1 MEAPNLTQK
10 MPSSCNKN
18 NIMKLHILFTL
29 FLTSLCVCSYGKD
42 LFESPNHQLN
52 AELNGQSLT
61 VYDKNRQMVTRIHL
75 GLITD
80 RGNLDSDLVLKQS
93 TAPKAVKADYT
104 MVTGK
109 RIHCHNRA
117 NEKTFTYANATNLT
131 LDAIV
136 RLYNDGIAIRY
147 RIPQDM
153 KVTDDRTSFFV
164 ASGVNRW
171 VAPYD
176 FGNEQPFPYD
186 TEGKAVKDR
195 NMNIVANGLWSY
207 PALMEPQKGLFMLI
221 AEADLRKNDS
231 GSYLVN
237 TDNSEQYKVQM
248 VGPSAFCDGLSP
260 WRFAIIGSL
269 ADVVESTLVTDLAT
283 PCQISDTDWI
293 KPGVSSWIYW
303 AYNHGSKDFMLV
315 KQYIDLAA
323 KMKWPYC
330 LVDWEWPEMTNGGDI
345 NDVMKYARQKGVKI
359 NLWYNSGTSLVG
371 PHAPQPQDRLN
382 TAESRERE
390 MQWLENIGVSGIK
403 VDFFSPDND
412 AMVNYYI
419 DILKDAARHHLLVDF
434 HGCTIPN
441 GWQRTWPNLMSME
454 GIYGAEW
461 YNNYA
466 LMTTLA
472 PAHNS
477 TVVYTRNVI
486 GPMDYT
492 PGTFTDSQ
500 FPHITTNA
508 HELALPVL
516 FESGIQ
522 HMADRPEGYE
532 SLPAEAKQVYATL
545 PVVWDDTKSL
555 AGYPGKSAVIARRSG
570 KVWYVAGINGSD
582 ESTVLSFNL
591 KKIKNNSKRVLLF
604 SDGESERD
612 IKVTNP
618 IYSTGNVS
626 IVCQA
631 RGGFLMVINDHQF
644 KQ

>member
-1 MEAPNLTQK
+1 
-10 MPSSCNKN
+10 
-18 NIMKLHILFTL
+18 MKHLILFML
-29 FLTSLCVCSYGKD
+29 SLTSLCACSVGKD
-42 LFESPNHQLN
+42 KFDSPNHQLS
-52 AELNGQSLT
+52 AEVNGQSLT
-61 VYDKNRQMVTRIHL
+61 LFNQSMQMVTRIHL

-80 RGNLDSDLVLKQS
+80 QGNLDSCLVLKQS
-93 TAPKAVKADYT
+93 TAVKTVKADYT
-104 MVTGK
+104 MITGK
-109 RIHCHNRA
+109 RSHCTNRA
-117 NEKTFTYANATNLT
+117 NEKTFTYDNADNMPLE
-131 LDAIV
+131 AIV
-136 RLYNDGIAIRY
+136 RLYNDGVAIRY
-147 RIPQDM
+147 RIPQGV
-153 KVTDDRTSFFV
+153 KVTDDCTSFFV
-164 ASGVNRW
+164 ASGKDRW
-171 VAPYD
+171 IAPYD
-176 FGNEQPFPYD
+176 FGNEQPFPHD
-186 TEGKAVKDR
+186 TEGKVVKDR
-195 NMNIVANGLWSY
+195 NLREVTNGQWSY
-207 PALMEPQKGLFMLI
+207 PALVEPQKGLFMLI
-221 AEADLRKNDS
+221 AESDLRRNDS

-237 TDNSEQYKVQM
+237 ADNSEQYKVQL
-248 VGPSAFCDGLSP
+248 VGSSAFCDGLSP

-269 ADVVESTLVTDLAT
+269 SDVVESALVTDLAT
-283 PCQISDTDWI
+283 PSQIVDPSWI
-293 KPGVSSWIYW
+293 QPGISSWIYW
-303 AYNHGSKDFMLV
+303 AYNHGSKDFALV
-315 KQYIDLAA
+315 KRYIDLAA
-323 KMKWPYC
+323 QMGWPYC

-345 NDVMKYARQKGVKI
+345 NDVMAYAKQKGVKI

-390 MQWLENIGVSGIK
+390 MQWLESIGASGIK

-419 DILKDAARHHLLVDF
+419 DILKDAARYHLLVDF

-441 GWQRTWPNLMSME
+441 GWQRTWPNMVSME

-472 PAHNS
+472 PAHNA

-532 SLPAEAKQVYATL
+532 SLPFEARQVYSQL
-545 PVVWDDTKSL
+545 PAAWDDTKLL

-570 KVWYVAGINGSD
+570 NTWYVAGINGTD
-582 ESTVLSFNL
+582 EEMDLTFTLRRLNL
-591 KKIKNNSKRVLLF
+591 KPKNVLLF
-604 SDGESERD
+604 SDGQAERD
-612 IKVTNP
+612 IKVSCPTLSDDKVC
-618 IYSTGNVS
+618 IA
-626 IVCQA
+626 CQA
-631 RGGFLMVINDHQF
+631 RGGFLMVM
-644 KQ
+644 

>member
-1 MEAPNLTQK
+1 M
-10 MPSSCNKN
+10 
-18 NIMKLHILFTL
+18 F
-29 FLTSLCVCSYGKD
+29 FLTSLCVHSFGKD
-42 LFESPNHQLN
+42 KFESPNHQLS
-52 AELNGQSLT
+52 AEVNGQSVTL
-61 VYDKNRQMVTRIHL
+61 YDKSKQMVTRIHL

-80 RGNLDSDLVLKQS
+80 KGNLDSGLVLKLS
-93 TAPKAVKADYT
+93 TAAKTIKADYT

-109 RIHCHNRA
+109 RSHCTNRA
-117 NEKTFTYANATNLT
+117 NEKTFTYDNADNMPLE
-131 LDAIV
+131 AIV
-136 RLYNDGIAIRY
+136 RLYNDGVAIRY
-147 RIPQDM
+147 RIPQGV
-153 KVTDDRTSFFV
+153 KITDDCTSFYV
-164 ASGVNRW
+164 ADGKDRW
-171 VAPYD
+171 IAPYD
-176 FGNEQPFPYD
+176 FGNEQPFPHD
-186 TEGKAVKDR
+186 TEGKTVKDR
-195 NMNIVANGLWSY
+195 NLRDVTNGQWSY
-207 PALMEPQKGLFMLI
+207 PALVEPQKGLFMLI
-221 AEADLRKNDS
+221 AESDLRSNDS

-237 TDNSEQYKVQM
+237 ADNSEQYKVQL

-283 PCQISDTDWI
+283 PSQIADTSWI
-293 KPGVSSWIYW
+293 QPGVSSWIYW
-303 AYNHGSKDFMLV
+303 AYNHGSKDYALV

-323 KMKWPYC
+323 QMGWPYC

-345 NDVMKYARQKGVKI
+345 NDVMAYAKQKGVKI

-390 MQWLENIGVSGIK
+390 MQWLESIGASGIK

-412 AMVNYYI
+412 TMVNYYI

-441 GWQRTWPNLMSME
+441 GWQRTWPNMVSME

-461 YNNYA
+461 YNNYE

-472 PAHNS
+472 PPHNA

-532 SLPAEAKQVYATL
+532 SLPFEARQVYSHL
-545 PVVWDDTKSL
+545 PAAWDDTKLL
-555 AGYPGKSAVIARRSG
+555 AGYPGKSAVVARRSG
-570 KVWYVAGINGSD
+570 KTWYVAGINGTD
-582 ESTVLSFNL
+582 EEINLAFTLKRLNL
-591 KKIKNNSKRVLLF
+591 KPKKVLLF
-604 SDGESERD
+604 SDGEAERD
-612 IKVTNP
+612 IKVSHP
-618 IYSTGNVS
+618 SLSGDK
-626 IVCQA
+626 VCIACRA
-631 RGGFLMVINDHQF
+631 RGGFLMVM
-644 KQ
+644 

>member
-1 MEAPNLTQK
+1 
-10 MPSSCNKN
+10 
-18 NIMKLHILFTL
+18 MKRIILFMF
-29 FLTSLCVCSYGKD
+29 FLTSLCVHSFGKD
-42 LFESPNHQLN
+42 KFESPNHQLS
-52 AELNGQSLT
+52 AEVNGQSVTL
-61 VYDKNRQMVTRIHL
+61 YDKSKQMVTRIHL

-80 RGNLDSDLVLKQS
+80 QGNLDSCLVLKQS
-93 TAPKAVKADYT
+93 TAAKTIKADYT

-109 RIHCHNRA
+109 RSHCTNRA
-117 NEKTFTYANATNLT
+117 NEKTFTYDNADNMPLE
-131 LDAIV
+131 AIV
-136 RLYNDGIAIRY
+136 RLYNDGVAIRY
-147 RIPQDM
+147 RIPQGV
-153 KVTDDRTSFFV
+153 KVTDDCTSFFV
-164 ASGVNRW
+164 ADGKDRW
-171 VAPYD
+171 IAPYD
-176 FGNEQPFPYD
+176 FGNEQPFPHD
-186 TEGKAVKDR
+186 TEGKTVKDR
-195 NMNIVANGLWSY
+195 NLRDVTNGQWSY
-207 PALMEPQKGLFMLI
+207 PALVEPQKGLFMLI
-221 AEADLRKNDS
+221 AESDLRSNDS

-237 TDNSEQYKVQM
+237 ADNSEQYKVQL

-283 PCQISDTDWI
+283 PSQIADTSWI
-293 KPGVSSWIYW
+293 QPGVSSWIYW
-303 AYNHGSKDFMLV
+303 AYNHGSKDYTLV

-323 KMKWPYC
+323 QMGWPYC

-345 NDVMKYARQKGVKI
+345 NDVMAYAKQKGVKI

-390 MQWLENIGVSGIK
+390 MQWLESIGASGIK

-412 AMVNYYI
+412 TMVNYYI

-441 GWQRTWPNLMSME
+441 GWQRTWPNMVSME

-461 YNNYA
+461 YNNYE

-472 PAHNS
+472 PPHNA

-500 FPHITTNA
+500 FPHITSNA

-522 HMADRPEGYE
+522 HMADRPGGYE
-532 SLPAEAKQVYATL
+532 SLPFEARQVYSHL
-545 PVVWDDTKSL
+545 PAAWDDTKLL
-555 AGYPGKSAVIARRSG
+555 AGYPGKSAVVARRSG
-570 KVWYVAGINGSD
+570 KTWYVAGINGTD
-582 ESTVLSFNL
+582 EEINLAFTLKRLNL
-591 KKIKNNSKRVLLF
+591 KPKKVLLF
-604 SDGESERD
+604 SDGEAERD
-612 IKVTNP
+612 IKVSHP
-618 IYSTGNVS
+618 SLSGDK
-626 IVCQA
+626 VCIACRA
-631 RGGFLMVINDHQF
+631 RGGFLMVM
-644 KQ
+644 

>member
-1 MEAPNLTQK
+1 
-10 MPSSCNKN
+10 
-18 NIMKLHILFTL
+18 
-29 FLTSLCVCSYGKD
+29 
-42 LFESPNHQLN
+42 
-52 AELNGQSLT
+52 
-61 VYDKNRQMVTRIHL
+61 MVTRIHL

-80 RGNLDSDLVLKQS
+80 QGNLDSCLVLKQS
-93 TAPKAVKADYT
+93 TAVKTVKADYT
-104 MVTGK
+104 MITGK
-109 RIHCHNRA
+109 RSHCTNRA
-117 NEKTFTYANATNLT
+117 NEKTFTYDNADNMPLE
-131 LDAIV
+131 AIV
-136 RLYNDGIAIRY
+136 RLYNDGVAIRY
-147 RIPQDM
+147 RIPQGV
-153 KVTDDRTSFFV
+153 KVTDDCTSFYV
-164 ASGVNRW
+164 ADGKDRW
-171 VAPYD
+171 IAPYD
-176 FGNEQPFPYD
+176 FGNEQPFPHD
-186 TEGKAVKDR
+186 TEGKTVKDR
-195 NMNIVANGLWSY
+195 NLRDVTNGQWSY
-207 PALMEPQKGLFMLI
+207 PALVEPQKGLFMLI
-221 AEADLRKNDS
+221 AESDLRSNDS

-237 TDNSEQYKVQM
+237 ADNSEQYKVQL

-283 PCQISDTDWI
+283 PSQIADTSWI
-293 KPGVSSWIYW
+293 QPGVSSWIYW
-303 AYNHGSKDFMLV
+303 AYNHGSKDYTLV

-323 KMKWPYC
+323 QMGWPYC

-345 NDVMKYARQKGVKI
+345 NDVMAYAKQKGVKI

-390 MQWLENIGVSGIK
+390 MQWLESIGASGIK

-412 AMVNYYI
+412 TMVNYYI

-441 GWQRTWPNLMSME
+441 GWQRTWPNMVSME

-461 YNNYA
+461 YNNYE

-472 PAHNS
+472 PPHNA

-532 SLPAEAKQVYATL
+532 SLPFEARQVYSHL
-545 PVVWDDTKSL
+545 PAAWDDTKLL
-555 AGYPGKSAVIARRSG
+555 AGYPGKSAVVARRSG
-570 KVWYVAGINGSD
+570 KTWYVAGINGTD
-582 ESTVLSFNL
+582 EEINLAFTLKRLNL
-591 KKIKNNSKRVLLF
+591 KPKKVLLF
-604 SDGESERD
+604 SDGEAERD
-612 IKVTNP
+612 IKVSHP
-618 IYSTGNVS
+618 SLSGDK
-626 IVCQA
+626 VCIACRA
-631 RGGFLMVINDHQF
+631 RGGFLMVM
-644 KQ
+644 

>member
-1 MEAPNLTQK
+1 M
-10 MPSSCNKN
+10 
-18 NIMKLHILFTL
+18 F
-29 FLTSLCVCSYGKD
+29 FLTSLCVHSFGKD
-42 LFESPNHQLN
+42 IFESPNHQLS
-52 AELNGQSLT
+52 AEVNGQSVTL
-61 VYDKNRQMVTRIHL
+61 YDKSKQMVTRIHL

-80 RGNLDSDLVLKQS
+80 QGNLDSCLVLKQS
-93 TAPKAVKADYT
+93 TAVKTVKADYT
-104 MVTGK
+104 MITGK
-109 RIHCHNRA
+109 RSHCTNRA
-117 NEKTFTYANATNLT
+117 NEKAFTYDNADNMPLE
-131 LDAIV
+131 AIV
-136 RLYNDGIAIRY
+136 RLYNDGVAIRY
-147 RIPQDM
+147 RIPQGV
-153 KVTDDRTSFFV
+153 KVTDDCTSFYV
-164 ASGVNRW
+164 ADGKDRW
-171 VAPYD
+171 IAPYD
-176 FGNEQPFPYD
+176 FGNEQPFPHD
-186 TEGKAVKDR
+186 TEGKTVKDR
-195 NMNIVANGLWSY
+195 NLRDVTNGQWSY
-207 PALMEPQKGLFMLI
+207 PALVEPQKGLFMLI
-221 AEADLRKNDS
+221 AESDLRSNDS

-237 TDNSEQYKVQM
+237 ADNSEQYKVQL

-283 PCQISDTDWI
+283 PSQIADTSWI
-293 KPGVSSWIYW
+293 QPGVSSWIYW
-303 AYNHGSKDFMLV
+303 AYNHGSKDYALV

-323 KMKWPYC
+323 QMGWPYC

-345 NDVMKYARQKGVKI
+345 NDVMAYAKQKGVKI

-390 MQWLENIGVSGIK
+390 MQWLESIGASGIK

-412 AMVNYYI
+412 TMVNYYI

-441 GWQRTWPNLMSME
+441 GWQRTWPNMVSME

-461 YNNYA
+461 YNNYE

-472 PAHNS
+472 PPHNA

-532 SLPAEAKQVYATL
+532 SLPFEARQVYSHL
-545 PVVWDDTKSL
+545 PAAWDDTKLL
-555 AGYPGKSAVIARRSG
+555 AGYPGKSAVVARRSG
-570 KVWYVAGINGSD
+570 KTWYVAGINGTD
-582 ESTVLSFNL
+582 EEINLAFTLKRLNL
-591 KKIKNNSKRVLLF
+591 KPKKVLLF
-604 SDGESERD
+604 SDGEAERD
-612 IKVTNP
+612 IKVSHP
-618 IYSTGNVS
+618 SLSGDK
-626 IVCQA
+626 VCIACRA
-631 RGGFLMVINDHQF
+631 RGGFLMVM
-644 KQ
+644 

>member
-1 MEAPNLTQK
+1 
-10 MPSSCNKN
+10 
-18 NIMKLHILFTL
+18 MKRIILFMF
-29 FLTSLCVCSYGKD
+29 FLTSLCVHSFGKD
-42 LFESPNHQLN
+42 KFESPNHQLS
-52 AELNGQSLT
+52 AEVNGQSVTL
-61 VYDKNRQMVTRIHL
+61 YDKSKQMVTRIHL

-80 RGNLDSDLVLKQS
+80 QGNLDSCLVLKQS
-93 TAPKAVKADYT
+93 TAVKTVKADYT
-104 MVTGK
+104 MITGK
-109 RIHCHNRA
+109 RSHCTNRA
-117 NEKTFTYANATNLT
+117 NEKTFTYDNADNMPLE
-131 LDAIV
+131 AIV
-136 RLYNDGIAIRY
+136 RLYNDGVAIRY
-147 RIPQDM
+147 RIPQGV
-153 KVTDDRTSFFV
+153 KVTDDCTSFYV
-164 ASGVNRW
+164 ADGKDRW
-171 VAPYD
+171 IAPYD
-176 FGNEQPFPYD
+176 FGNEQPFPHD
-186 TEGKAVKDR
+186 TEGKTVKDR
-195 NMNIVANGLWSY
+195 NLRDVTNGQWSY
-207 PALMEPQKGLFMLI
+207 PALVEPQKGLFMLI
-221 AEADLRKNDS
+221 AESDLRSNDS

-237 TDNSEQYKVQM
+237 ADNSEQYKVQL

-283 PCQISDTDWI
+283 PSQIADTSWI
-293 KPGVSSWIYW
+293 QPGVSSWIYW
-303 AYNHGSKDFMLV
+303 AYNHGSKDYALV

-323 KMKWPYC
+323 QMGWPYC

-345 NDVMKYARQKGVKI
+345 NDVMAYAKQKGVKI

-390 MQWLENIGVSGIK
+390 MQWLESIGASGIK

-412 AMVNYYI
+412 TMVNYYI

-441 GWQRTWPNLMSME
+441 GWQRTWPNMVSME

-472 PAHNS
+472 PPHNA

-532 SLPAEAKQVYATL
+532 SLPFEARQVYSHL
-545 PVVWDDTKSL
+545 PAAWDDTKLL
-555 AGYPGKSAVIARRSG
+555 AGYPGKSAVVARRSG
-570 KVWYVAGINGSD
+570 KTWYVAGINGTD
-582 ESTVLSFNL
+582 EEINLAFTLKRLNL
-591 KKIKNNSKRVLLF
+591 KPKKVLLF
-604 SDGESERD
+604 SDGEAERD
-612 IKVTNP
+612 IKVSHP
-618 IYSTGNVS
+618 SLSGDK
-626 IVCQA
+626 VCIACRA
-631 RGGFLMVINDHQF
+631 RGGFLMVM
-644 KQ
+644 

>member
-1 MEAPNLTQK
+1 
-10 MPSSCNKN
+10 
-18 NIMKLHILFTL
+18 MKRIILFTF
-29 FLTSLCVCSYGKD
+29 FLTSLCVHGFGKD
-42 LFESPNHQLN
+42 KFESPNHQLS
-52 AELNGQSLT
+52 AEVNGQSVTL
-61 VYDKNRQMVTRIHL
+61 YDKSKQMVTRIHL

-80 RGNLDSDLVLKQS
+80 QGNLDSCLVLKQS
-93 TAPKAVKADYT
+93 TAVKTVKADYT

-109 RIHCHNRA
+109 RSHCTNRA
-117 NEKTFTYANATNLT
+117 NEKTFTYDNADNMPLE
-131 LDAIV
+131 AIV
-136 RLYNDGIAIRY
+136 RLYNDGVAVRY
-147 RIPQDM
+147 RIPQGV
-153 KVTDDRTSFFV
+153 KVTDDRTSFYV
-164 ASGVNRW
+164 ASGKDRW
-171 VAPYD
+171 TAPYD
-176 FGNEQPFPYD
+176 FGNEQPFPHD
-186 TEGKAVKDR
+186 TEGKTVKDR
-195 NMNIVANGLWSY
+195 NLRDVTNGQWSY
-207 PALMEPQKGLFMLI
+207 PALVEPQKGLFMLI
-221 AEADLRKNDS
+221 AESDLRSNDS

-237 TDNSEQYKVQM
+237 ADNSEQYKVQL
-248 VGPSAFCDGLSP
+248 VGSSAFCDGLSP

-283 PCQISDTDWI
+283 PSQIADTSWI
-293 KPGVSSWIYW
+293 QPGVSSWIYW
-303 AYNHGSKDFMLV
+303 AYNHGSKDYALV

-323 KMKWPYC
+323 QMGWPYC

-345 NDVMKYARQKGVKI
+345 NDVMAYAKQKGVKI

-390 MQWLENIGVSGIK
+390 MQWLESIGASGIK

-412 AMVNYYI
+412 TMVNYYI

-441 GWQRTWPNLMSME
+441 GWQRTWPNMVSME

-461 YNNYA
+461 YNNYE

-472 PAHNS
+472 PPHNA

-532 SLPAEAKQVYATL
+532 YLPFEARQVYSHLPAA
-545 PVVWDDTKSL
+545 WDDTKLL
-555 AGYPGKSAVIARRSG
+555 AGYPGKSAVVARRSG
-570 KVWYVAGINGSD
+570 KTWYVAGINGTD
-582 ESTVLSFNL
+582 EEINLAFTLKRLNL
-591 KKIKNNSKRVLLF
+591 KPKKVLLF
-604 SDGESERD
+604 SDGEAERD
-612 IKVTNP
+612 IKVSHP
-618 IYSTGNVS
+618 SLSGDK
-626 IVCQA
+626 VCIACRA
-631 RGGFLMVINDHQF
+631 RGGFLMVM
-644 KQ
+644 

>member
-1 MEAPNLTQK
+1 
-10 MPSSCNKN
+10 
-18 NIMKLHILFTL
+18 
-29 FLTSLCVCSYGKD
+29 V
-42 LFESPNHQLN
+42 
-52 AELNGQSLT
+52 NGQLVT
-61 VYDKNRQMVTRIHL
+61 LYDKSKQMVTRIHL

-80 RGNLDSDLVLKQS
+80 QGNLDSCLVLKQS
-93 TAPKAVKADYT
+93 TAAKTIKADYT

-109 RIHCHNRA
+109 RSHCTNRA
-117 NEKTFTYANATNLT
+117 NEKTFTYDNADNMPLE
-131 LDAIV
+131 AIV
-136 RLYNDGIAIRY
+136 RLYNDGVAIRY
-147 RIPQDM
+147 RIPQGV
-153 KVTDDRTSFFV
+153 KVTDDCTSFYV
-164 ASGVNRW
+164 ADGKDRW
-171 VAPYD
+171 IAPYD
-176 FGNEQPFPYD
+176 FGNEQPFPHD
-186 TEGKAVKDR
+186 TEGKTVKDR
-195 NMNIVANGLWSY
+195 NLRDVTNGQWSY
-207 PALMEPQKGLFMLI
+207 PALVEPQKGLFMLI
-221 AEADLRKNDS
+221 AESDLRSNDS

-237 TDNSEQYKVQM
+237 ADNSEQYKVQL

-283 PCQISDTDWI
+283 PSQIADTSWI
-293 KPGVSSWIYW
+293 QPGVSSWIYW
-303 AYNHGSKDFMLV
+303 AYNHGSKDYALV

-323 KMKWPYC
+323 QMGWPYC

-345 NDVMKYARQKGVKI
+345 NDVMAYAKQKGVKI

-390 MQWLENIGVSGIK
+390 MQWLESIGASGIK

-412 AMVNYYI
+412 TMVNYYI

-441 GWQRTWPNLMSME
+441 GWQRTWPNMVSME

-461 YNNYA
+461 YNNYE

-472 PAHNS
+472 PPHNA

-492 PGTFTDSQ
+492 PGTFSDSQ

-532 SLPAEAKQVYATL
+532 SLPFEARQVYSHL
-545 PVVWDDTKSL
+545 PAAWDDTKLL
-555 AGYPGKSAVIARRSG
+555 AGYPGKSAVVARRSG
-570 KVWYVAGINGSD
+570 KTWYVAGINGTD
-582 ESTVLSFNL
+582 EEINLAFTLKRLNL
-591 KKIKNNSKRVLLF
+591 KPKKVLLF
-604 SDGESERD
+604 SDGEAERD
-612 IKVTNP
+612 IKVSHP
-618 IYSTGNVS
+618 SLSGDK
-626 IVCQA
+626 VCIACRA
-631 RGGFLMVINDHQF
+631 RGGFLMVM
-644 KQ
+644 

>member
-1 MEAPNLTQK
+1 
-10 MPSSCNKN
+10 
-18 NIMKLHILFTL
+18 MKRIILFMF
-29 FLTSLCVCSYGKD
+29 FLTSLCVHSFGKD
-42 LFESPNHQLN
+42 KFESPNHQLS
-52 AELNGQSLT
+52 AEVNGQSVTL
-61 VYDKNRQMVTRIHL
+61 YDKSKQMVTRIHL

-80 RGNLDSDLVLKQS
+80 KGNLDSGLVLKLS
-93 TAPKAVKADYT
+93 TAAKTIKADYT

-109 RIHCHNRA
+109 RSHCTNRA
-117 NEKTFTYANATNLT
+117 NEKTFTYTNANNMT
-131 LDAIV
+131 LEAIV
-136 RLYNDGIAIRY
+136 RLYNDGVAIRY
-147 RIPQDM
+147 RIPQGV
-153 KVTDDRTSFFV
+153 KITDDCTSFYV
-164 ASGVNRW
+164 ADGKDRW
-171 VAPYD
+171 IAPYD
-176 FGNEQPFPYD
+176 FGNEQPFPHD
-186 TEGKAVKDR
+186 TEGKTVKDR
-195 NMNIVANGLWSY
+195 NLRDVTNGQWSY
-207 PALMEPQKGLFMLI
+207 PALVEPQKGLFMLI
-221 AEADLRKNDS
+221 AESDLRSNDS

-237 TDNSEQYKVQM
+237 ADNSEQYKVQL

-283 PCQISDTDWI
+283 PSQIADTSWI
-293 KPGVSSWIYW
+293 QPGVSSWIYW
-303 AYNHGSKDFMLV
+303 AYNHGSKDYTLV

-323 KMKWPYC
+323 QMGWPYC

-345 NDVMKYARQKGVKI
+345 NDVMAYAKQKGVKI

-390 MQWLENIGVSGIK
+390 MQWLESIGASGIK

-412 AMVNYYI
+412 TMVNYYI

-441 GWQRTWPNLMSME
+441 GWQRTWPNMVSME

-472 PAHNS
+472 PPHNA

-532 SLPAEAKQVYATL
+532 SLPFEARQVYSHL
-545 PVVWDDTKSL
+545 PAAWDDTKLL
-555 AGYPGKSAVIARRSG
+555 AGYPGKSAVVARRSG
-570 KVWYVAGINGSD
+570 KTWYVAGINGTD
-582 ESTVLSFNL
+582 EEINLAFTLKRLNL
-591 KKIKNNSKRVLLF
+591 KPKKVLLF
-604 SDGESERD
+604 SDGEAERD
-612 IKVTNP
+612 IKVSHP
-618 IYSTGNVS
+618 SLSGDK
-626 IVCQA
+626 VCIACRA
-631 RGGFLMVINDHQF
+631 RGGFLMVM
-644 KQ
+644 

>member
-1 MEAPNLTQK
+1 
-10 MPSSCNKN
+10 
-18 NIMKLHILFTL
+18 
-29 FLTSLCVCSYGKD
+29 
-42 LFESPNHQLN
+42 
-52 AELNGQSLT
+52 
-61 VYDKNRQMVTRIHL
+61 MVTRIHL

-80 RGNLDSDLVLKQS
+80 QGNLDSCLVLKQS
-93 TAPKAVKADYT
+93 TAVKTVKADYT
-104 MVTGK
+104 MITGK
-109 RIHCHNRA
+109 RSHCTNRA
-117 NEKTFTYANATNLT
+117 NEKTFTYDNADNMPLE
-131 LDAIV
+131 AIV
-136 RLYNDGIAIRY
+136 RLYNDGVAIRY
-147 RIPQDM
+147 RIPQGV
-153 KVTDDRTSFFV
+153 KVTDDCTSFYV
-164 ASGVNRW
+164 ADGKDRW
-171 VAPYD
+171 IAPYD
-176 FGNEQPFPYD
+176 FGNEQPFPHD
-186 TEGKAVKDR
+186 TEGKTVKDR
-195 NMNIVANGLWSY
+195 NLRDVTNGQWSY
-207 PALMEPQKGLFMLI
+207 PALVEPQKGLFMLI
-221 AEADLRKNDS
+221 AESDLRSNDS

-237 TDNSEQYKVQM
+237 ADNSEQYKVQL

-283 PCQISDTDWI
+283 PSQIADTSWI
-293 KPGVSSWIYW
+293 QPGVSSWIYW
-303 AYNHGSKDFMLV
+303 AYNHGSKDYALV

-323 KMKWPYC
+323 QMGWPYC

-345 NDVMKYARQKGVKI
+345 NDVMAYAKQKGVKI

-390 MQWLENIGVSGIK
+390 MQWLESIGASGIK

-412 AMVNYYI
+412 TMVNYYI

-441 GWQRTWPNLMSME
+441 GWQRTWPNMVSME

-472 PAHNS
+472 PPHNA

-532 SLPAEAKQVYATL
+532 SLPFEARQVYSHL
-545 PVVWDDTKSL
+545 PAAWDDTKLL
-555 AGYPGKSAVIARRSG
+555 AGYPGKSAVVARRSG
-570 KVWYVAGINGSD
+570 KTWYVAGINGTD
-582 ESTVLSFNL
+582 EEINLAFTLKRLNL
-591 KKIKNNSKRVLLF
+591 KPKKVLLF
-604 SDGESERD
+604 SDGEAERD
-612 IKVTNP
+612 IKVSHP
-618 IYSTGNVS
+618 SLSGDK
-626 IVCQA
+626 VCIACRA
-631 RGGFLMVINDHQF
+631 RGGFLMVM
-644 KQ
+644 

>member
-1 MEAPNLTQK
+1 
-10 MPSSCNKN
+10 
-18 NIMKLHILFTL
+18 MKRIILFMF
-29 FLTSLCVCSYGKD
+29 FLTSLCVHSFGKD
-42 LFESPNHQLN
+42 KFESPNHQLS
-52 AELNGQSLT
+52 AEVNGQSVTL
-61 VYDKNRQMVTRIHL
+61 YDKSKQMVTRIHL

-80 RGNLDSDLVLKQS
+80 QGNLDSCLVLKQS
-93 TAPKAVKADYT
+93 TAVKTVKADYT
-104 MVTGK
+104 MITGK
-109 RIHCHNRA
+109 RSHCTNRA
-117 NEKTFTYANATNLT
+117 NEKTFTYGNADNMPLE
-131 LDAIV
+131 AIV
-136 RLYNDGIAIRY
+136 RLYNDGVAVRY
-147 RIPQDM
+147 RISQGV
-153 KVTDDRTSFFV
+153 KVTDDRTSFYV
-164 ASGVNRW
+164 ASGKDRW
-171 VAPYD
+171 IAPYD
-176 FGNEQPFPYD
+176 FGNEQPFPHD
-186 TEGKAVKDR
+186 TEGKTVKDR
-195 NMNIVANGLWSY
+195 NLRDVTNGQWSY
-207 PALMEPQKGLFMLI
+207 PALVEPQKGLFMLI
-221 AEADLRKNDS
+221 AESDLRSNDS

-237 TDNSEQYKVQM
+237 ADNSEQYKVQL

-283 PCQISDTDWI
+283 PSQIADTSWI
-293 KPGVSSWIYW
+293 QPGVSSWIYW
-303 AYNHGSKDFMLV
+303 AYNHGSKDYALV

-323 KMKWPYC
+323 QMGWPYC

-345 NDVMKYARQKGVKI
+345 NDVMAYAKQKGVKI

-390 MQWLENIGVSGIK
+390 MQWLESIGASGIK

-412 AMVNYYI
+412 TMVNYYI

-441 GWQRTWPNLMSME
+441 GWQRTWPNMVSME

-461 YNNYA
+461 YNNYE

-472 PAHNS
+472 PPHNA

-532 SLPAEAKQVYATL
+532 SLPFEARQVYSHL
-545 PVVWDDTKSL
+545 PAAWDDTKLL
-555 AGYPGKSAVIARRSG
+555 AGYPGKSAVVARRSG
-570 KVWYVAGINGSD
+570 KTWYVAGINGTD
-582 ESTVLSFNL
+582 EEINLAFTLKRLNL
-591 KKIKNNSKRVLLF
+591 KPKKVLLF
-604 SDGESERD
+604 SDGEAKRD
-612 IKVTNP
+612 IKVSHP
-618 IYSTGNVS
+618 SLSGDK
-626 IVCQA
+626 VCIACRA
-631 RGGFLMVINDHQF
+631 RGGFLMVM
-644 KQ
+644 

>member
-1 MEAPNLTQK
+1 
-10 MPSSCNKN
+10 
-18 NIMKLHILFTL
+18 
-29 FLTSLCVCSYGKD
+29 
-42 LFESPNHQLN
+42 
-52 AELNGQSLT
+52 
-61 VYDKNRQMVTRIHL
+61 MVTRIHL

-80 RGNLDSDLVLKQS
+80 QGNLDSCLVLKQS
-93 TAPKAVKADYT
+93 TAVKTVKADYT
-104 MVTGK
+104 MITGK
-109 RIHCHNRA
+109 RSHCTNRA
-117 NEKTFTYANATNLT
+117 NEKTFTYDNADNMPLE
-131 LDAIV
+131 AIV
-136 RLYNDGIAIRY
+136 RLYNDGVAIRY
-147 RIPQDM
+147 RIPQGV
-153 KVTDDRTSFFV
+153 KVTDDCTSFYV
-164 ASGVNRW
+164 ADGKDRW
-171 VAPYD
+171 IAPYD
-176 FGNEQPFPYD
+176 FGNEQPFPHD
-186 TEGKAVKDR
+186 TEGKTVKDR
-195 NMNIVANGLWSY
+195 NLRDVTNGQWSY
-207 PALMEPQKGLFMLI
+207 PALVEPQKGLFMLI
-221 AEADLRKNDS
+221 AESDLRSNDS

-237 TDNSEQYKVQM
+237 ADNSEQYKVQL
-248 VGPSAFCDGLSP
+248 VGSSAFCDGLSP

-283 PCQISDTDWI
+283 PSQIADTSWI
-293 KPGVSSWIYW
+293 QPGVSSWIYW
-303 AYNHGSKDFMLV
+303 AYNHGSKDYALV

-323 KMKWPYC
+323 QMGWPYC

-345 NDVMKYARQKGVKI
+345 NDVMAYAKQKGVKI

-390 MQWLENIGVSGIK
+390 MQWLESIGASGIK

-412 AMVNYYI
+412 TMVNYYI

-441 GWQRTWPNLMSME
+441 GWQRTWPNMVSME

-461 YNNYA
+461 YNNYE

-472 PAHNS
+472 PPHNA

-532 SLPAEAKQVYATL
+532 SLPFEARQVYSHL
-545 PVVWDDTKSL
+545 PAAWDDTKLL
-555 AGYPGKSAVIARRSG
+555 AGYPGKSAVVARRSG
-570 KVWYVAGINGSD
+570 KTWYVAGINGTD
-582 ESTVLSFNL
+582 EEINLAFTLKRLNL
-591 KKIKNNSKRVLLF
+591 KPKKVLLF
-604 SDGESERD
+604 SDGEAERD
-612 IKVTNP
+612 IKVSHP
-618 IYSTGNVS
+618 SLSGDK
-626 IVCQA
+626 VCIACRA
-631 RGGFLMVINDHQF
+631 RGGFLMVMQY
-644 KQ
+644 Q

>member
-1 MEAPNLTQK
+1 
-10 MPSSCNKN
+10 
-18 NIMKLHILFTL
+18 MKRIILFTF
-29 FLTSLCVCSYGKD
+29 FLTSLCVHSFGKD
-42 LFESPNHQLN
+42 IFESPNHQLS
-52 AELNGQSLT
+52 AEVNGQSVTL
-61 VYDKNRQMVTRIHL
+61 YDKSKQMVTRIHL

-80 RGNLDSDLVLKQS
+80 QGNLDSCLVLKQS
-93 TAPKAVKADYT
+93 TAVKTVKADYT
-104 MVTGK
+104 MITGK
-109 RIHCHNRA
+109 RSHCTNRA
-117 NEKTFTYANATNLT
+117 NEKTFTYDNADNMPLE
-131 LDAIV
+131 AIV
-136 RLYNDGIAIRY
+136 RLYNDGVAIRY
-147 RIPQDM
+147 RIPQGV
-153 KVTDDRTSFFV
+153 KVTDDCTSFYV
-164 ASGVNRW
+164 ADGKDRW
-171 VAPYD
+171 IAPYD
-176 FGNEQPFPYD
+176 FGNEQPFPHD
-186 TEGKAVKDR
+186 TEGKTVKDR
-195 NMNIVANGLWSY
+195 NLRDVTNGQWSY
-207 PALMEPQKGLFMLI
+207 PALVEPQKGLFMLI
-221 AEADLRKNDS
+221 AESDLRSNDS

-237 TDNSEQYKVQM
+237 ADNSEQYKVQL
-248 VGPSAFCDGLSP
+248 VGSSAFCDGLSP

-283 PCQISDTDWI
+283 PSQIADTSWI
-293 KPGVSSWIYW
+293 QPGVSSWIYW
-303 AYNHGSKDFMLV
+303 AYNHGSKDYALV

-323 KMKWPYC
+323 QMGWPYC

-345 NDVMKYARQKGVKI
+345 NDVMAYAKQKGVKI

-390 MQWLENIGVSGIK
+390 MQWLESIGASGIK

-412 AMVNYYI
+412 TMVNYYI

-441 GWQRTWPNLMSME
+441 GWQRTWPNMVSME

-461 YNNYA
+461 YNNYE

-472 PAHNS
+472 PPHNA

-532 SLPAEAKQVYATL
+532 SLPFEARQVYSHL
-545 PVVWDDTKSL
+545 PAAWDDTKLL
-555 AGYPGKSAVIARRSG
+555 AGYPGKSAVVARRSG
-570 KVWYVAGINGSD
+570 KTWYVAGINGTD
-582 ESTVLSFNL
+582 EEINLAFTLKRLNL
-591 KKIKNNSKRVLLF
+591 KPKKVLLF
-604 SDGESERD
+604 SDGEAERD
-612 IKVTNP
+612 IKVSHP
-618 IYSTGNVS
+618 SLSGDK
-626 IVCQA
+626 VCIACRA
-631 RGGFLMVINDHQF
+631 RGGFLMVM
-644 KQ
+644 

>member
-1 MEAPNLTQK
+1 
-10 MPSSCNKN
+10 
-18 NIMKLHILFTL
+18 MKRIILFMF
-29 FLTSLCVCSYGKD
+29 FLTSLCVHSFGIDK
-42 LFESPNHQLN
+42 FESPNHQLS
-52 AELNGQSLT
+52 AEVNGQSVTL
-61 VYDKNRQMVTRIHL
+61 YDKSKQMVTRIHL

-80 RGNLDSDLVLKQS
+80 QGNLDSCLVLKQS
-93 TAPKAVKADYT
+93 TAVKTVKADYT
-104 MVTGK
+104 MITGK
-109 RIHCHNRA
+109 RSHCTNRA
-117 NEKTFTYANATNLT
+117 NEKTFTYDNADNMPLE
-131 LDAIV
+131 AIV
-136 RLYNDGIAIRY
+136 RLYNDGVAIRY
-147 RIPQDM
+147 RIPQGV
-153 KVTDDRTSFFV
+153 KVTDDCTSFYV
-164 ASGVNRW
+164 ADGKDRW
-171 VAPYD
+171 IAPYD
-176 FGNEQPFPYD
+176 FGNEQPFPHD
-186 TEGKAVKDR
+186 TEGKTVKDR
-195 NMNIVANGLWSY
+195 NLRDVTNGQWSY
-207 PALMEPQKGLFMLI
+207 PALVEPQKGLFMLI
-221 AEADLRKNDS
+221 AESDLRSNDS

-237 TDNSEQYKVQM
+237 ADNSEQYKVQL

-283 PCQISDTDWI
+283 PSQIADTSWI
-293 KPGVSSWIYW
+293 QPGVSSWIYW
-303 AYNHGSKDFMLV
+303 AYNHGSKDYALV

-323 KMKWPYC
+323 QMGWPYC

-345 NDVMKYARQKGVKI
+345 NDVMAYAKQKGVKI

-390 MQWLENIGVSGIK
+390 MQWLESIGASGIK

-412 AMVNYYI
+412 TMVNYYI
-419 DILKDAARHHLLVDF
+419 DILKDAARHHLLADF

-441 GWQRTWPNLMSME
+441 GWQRTWPNMVSME

-461 YNNYA
+461 YNNYE

-472 PAHNS
+472 PPHNA

-532 SLPAEAKQVYATL
+532 SLPFEARQVYSHL
-545 PVVWDDTKSL
+545 PAAWDDTKLL
-555 AGYPGKSAVIARRSG
+555 AGYPGKSAVVARRSG
-570 KVWYVAGINGSD
+570 KTWYVAGINGTD
-582 ESTVLSFNL
+582 EEINLAFTLKRLNL
-591 KKIKNNSKRVLLF
+591 KPKKVLLF
-604 SDGESERD
+604 SDGEAERD
-612 IKVTNP
+612 IKVSHP
-618 IYSTGNVS
+618 SLSGDK
-626 IVCQA
+626 VCIACRA
-631 RGGFLMVINDHQF
+631 RGGFLMVM
-644 KQ
+644 

>member
-1 MEAPNLTQK
+1 
-10 MPSSCNKN
+10 
-18 NIMKLHILFTL
+18 MKRIILFMF
-29 FLTSLCVCSYGKD
+29 FLTSLCVHSFGKD
-42 LFESPNHQLN
+42 KFESPNHQLS
-52 AELNGQSLT
+52 AEVNGQSVTL
-61 VYDKNRQMVTRIHL
+61 YDKSKQMVTRIHL

-80 RGNLDSDLVLKQS
+80 QGNLDSCLVLKQS
-93 TAPKAVKADYT
+93 TAAKTIKADYT

-109 RIHCHNRA
+109 RSHCTNRA
-117 NEKTFTYANATNLT
+117 NEKTFTYDNADNMPLE
-131 LDAIV
+131 AIV
-136 RLYNDGIAIRY
+136 RLYNDGVAIRY
-147 RIPQDM
+147 RIPQGV
-153 KVTDDRTSFFV
+153 KVTDDCTSFFV
-164 ASGVNRW
+164 ADGKDRW
-171 VAPYD
+171 IAPYD
-176 FGNEQPFPYD
+176 FGNEQPFPHD
-186 TEGKAVKDR
+186 TEGKTVKDR
-195 NMNIVANGLWSY
+195 NLRDVTNGQWSY
-207 PALMEPQKGLFMLI
+207 PALVEPQKGLFMLI
-221 AEADLRKNDS
+221 AESDLRSNDS

-237 TDNSEQYKVQM
+237 ADNSEQYKVQL

-283 PCQISDTDWI
+283 PSQIADPSWI
-293 KPGVSSWIYW
+293 QPGVSSWIYW
-303 AYNHGSKDFMLV
+303 AYNHGSKDYALV

-323 KMKWPYC
+323 QMGWPYC

-345 NDVMKYARQKGVKI
+345 NDVMAYAKQKGVKI

-390 MQWLENIGVSGIK
+390 MQWLESIGASGIK

-412 AMVNYYI
+412 TMVNYYI

-441 GWQRTWPNLMSME
+441 GWQRTWPNMVSME

-472 PAHNS
+472 PPHNA

-492 PGTFTDSQ
+492 PGTFSDSQ

-532 SLPAEAKQVYATL
+532 SLPFEARQVYSHL
-545 PVVWDDTKSL
+545 PAAWDDTKLL
-555 AGYPGKSAVIARRSG
+555 AGYPGKSAVVARRSG
-570 KVWYVAGINGSD
+570 KTWYVAGINGTD
-582 ESTVLSFNL
+582 EEINLAFTLKRLNL
-591 KKIKNNSKRVLLF
+591 KPKKVLLF
-604 SDGESERD
+604 SDGEAERD
-612 IKVTNP
+612 IKVSHP
-618 IYSTGNVS
+618 SLSGDK
-626 IVCQA
+626 VCIACRA
-631 RGGFLMVINDHQF
+631 RGGFLMVM
-644 KQ
+644 

>member
-1 MEAPNLTQK
+1 M
-10 MPSSCNKN
+10 
-18 NIMKLHILFTL
+18 
-29 FLTSLCVCSYGKD
+29 
-42 LFESPNHQLN
+42 
-52 AELNGQSLT
+52 
-61 VYDKNRQMVTRIHL
+61 TRIHL

-80 RGNLDSDLVLKQS
+80 QGNLDSCLVLKQS
-93 TAPKAVKADYT
+93 TAAKTIKADYT

-109 RIHCHNRA
+109 RSHCTNRA
-117 NEKTFTYANATNLT
+117 NEKTFTYDNADNMPLE
-131 LDAIV
+131 AIV
-136 RLYNDGIAIRY
+136 RLYNDGVAIRY
-147 RIPQDM
+147 RIPQGV
-153 KVTDDRTSFFV
+153 KITDDCTSFYV
-164 ASGVNRW
+164 ADGKDRW
-171 VAPYD
+171 IAPYD
-176 FGNEQPFPYD
+176 FGNEQPFPHD
-186 TEGKAVKDR
+186 TEGKTVKDR
-195 NMNIVANGLWSY
+195 NLRDVTNGQWSY
-207 PALMEPQKGLFMLI
+207 PALVEPQKGLFMLI
-221 AEADLRKNDS
+221 AESDLRSNDS

-237 TDNSEQYKVQM
+237 ADNSEQYKVQL

-283 PCQISDTDWI
+283 PSQIADTSWI
-293 KPGVSSWIYW
+293 QPGVSSWIYW
-303 AYNHGSKDFMLV
+303 AYNHGSKDYTLV

-323 KMKWPYC
+323 QMGWPYC

-345 NDVMKYARQKGVKI
+345 NDVMAYAKQKGVKI

-390 MQWLENIGVSGIK
+390 MQWLESIGASGIK

-412 AMVNYYI
+412 TMVNYYI

-441 GWQRTWPNLMSME
+441 GWQRTWPNMVSME

-461 YNNYA
+461 YNNYE

-472 PAHNS
+472 PPHNA

-532 SLPAEAKQVYATL
+532 SLPFEARQVYSHL
-545 PVVWDDTKSL
+545 PAAWDDTKLL
-555 AGYPGKSAVIARRSG
+555 AGYPGKSAVVARRSG
-570 KVWYVAGINGSD
+570 KTWYVAGINGTD
-582 ESTVLSFNL
+582 EEINLAFTLKRLNL
-591 KKIKNNSKRVLLF
+591 KPKKVLLF
-604 SDGESERD
+604 SDGEAERD
-612 IKVTNP
+612 IKVSHP
-618 IYSTGNVS
+618 SLSGDK
-626 IVCQA
+626 VCIACRA
-631 RGGFLMVINDHQF
+631 RGGFLMVM
-644 KQ
+644 

>member
-1 MEAPNLTQK
+1 
-10 MPSSCNKN
+10 
-18 NIMKLHILFTL
+18 MKRIILFMF
-29 FLTSLCVCSYGKD
+29 FLTSLCVHSFGKD
-42 LFESPNHQLN
+42 KFESPNHQLS
-52 AELNGQSLT
+52 AEVNGQSVTL
-61 VYDKNRQMVTRIHL
+61 YDKSKQMVTRIHL

-80 RGNLDSDLVLKQS
+80 KGNLDSCLVLKQS
-93 TAPKAVKADYT
+93 TAVKTVKADYT
-104 MVTGK
+104 MITGK
-109 RIHCHNRA
+109 RSHCTNRA
-117 NEKTFTYANATNLT
+117 NEKTFTYDNADNMPLE
-131 LDAIV
+131 AIV
-136 RLYNDGIAIRY
+136 RLYNDGVAIRY
-147 RIPQDM
+147 RIPQGV
-153 KVTDDRTSFFV
+153 KVTDDCTSFYV
-164 ASGVNRW
+164 ADGKDRW
-171 VAPYD
+171 IAPYD
-176 FGNEQPFPYD
+176 FGNEQPFPHD
-186 TEGKAVKDR
+186 TEGKTVKDR
-195 NMNIVANGLWSY
+195 NLRDVTNGQWSY
-207 PALMEPQKGLFMLI
+207 PALVEPQKGLFMLI
-221 AEADLRKNDS
+221 AESDLRSNDS

-237 TDNSEQYKVQM
+237 ADNSEQYKVQL

-283 PCQISDTDWI
+283 PSQIADTSWI
-293 KPGVSSWIYW
+293 QPGVSSWIYW
-303 AYNHGSKDFMLV
+303 AYNHGSKDYTLV

-323 KMKWPYC
+323 QMGWPYC

-345 NDVMKYARQKGVKI
+345 NDVMAYAKQKGVKI

-390 MQWLENIGVSGIK
+390 MQWLESIGASGIK

-412 AMVNYYI
+412 TMVNYYI

-441 GWQRTWPNLMSME
+441 GWQRTWPNMVSME

-461 YNNYA
+461 YNNYE

-472 PAHNS
+472 PPHNA

-532 SLPAEAKQVYATL
+532 SLPFEARQVYSHL
-545 PVVWDDTKSL
+545 PAAWDDTKLL
-555 AGYPGKSAVIARRSG
+555 AGYPGKSAVVARRSG
-570 KVWYVAGINGSD
+570 KTWYVAGINGTD
-582 ESTVLSFNL
+582 EEINLAFTLKRLNL
-591 KKIKNNSKRVLLF
+591 KPKKVLLF
-604 SDGESERD
+604 SDGEAKRD
-612 IKVTNP
+612 IKVSHP
-618 IYSTGNVS
+618 SLSGDK
-626 IVCQA
+626 VCIACRA
-631 RGGFLMVINDHQF
+631 RGGFLMVM
-644 KQ
+644 

>member
-1 MEAPNLTQK
+1 
-10 MPSSCNKN
+10 
-18 NIMKLHILFTL
+18 MKRIILFTF
-29 FLTSLCVCSYGKD
+29 FLTSLCVHSFGKD
-42 LFESPNHQLN
+42 KFESPNHQLS
-52 AELNGQSLT
+52 AEVNGQLVT
-61 VYDKNRQMVTRIHL
+61 LYDKSKQMVTRIHL

-80 RGNLDSDLVLKQS
+80 KENLDSGLVLKLS
-93 TAPKAVKADYT
+93 TAAKTIKADYT

-109 RIHCHNRA
+109 RSHCTNRA
-117 NEKTFTYANATNLT
+117 NEKTFTYANANNMT
-131 LDAIV
+131 LEAIV
-136 RLYNDGIAIRY
+136 RLYNDGVAIRY
-147 RIPQDM
+147 RIPQGV
-153 KVTDDRTSFFV
+153 KVTDDRTSFYV
-164 ASGVNRW
+164 ASGKDRW
-171 VAPYD
+171 IAPYD
-176 FGNEQPFPYD
+176 FGNEQPFPHD
-186 TEGKAVKDR
+186 TEGKTVKDR
-195 NMNIVANGLWSY
+195 NLRDVTNGQWSY
-207 PALMEPQKGLFMLI
+207 PALVEPQKGLFMLI
-221 AEADLRKNDS
+221 AESDLRSNDS

-237 TDNSEQYKVQM
+237 ADNSEQYKVQL

-283 PCQISDTDWI
+283 PSQIADTSWI
-293 KPGVSSWIYW
+293 QPGVSSWIYW
-303 AYNHGSKDFMLV
+303 AYNHGSKDYALV

-323 KMKWPYC
+323 QMGWPYC

-345 NDVMKYARQKGVKI
+345 NDVMAYAKQKGVKI

-371 PHAPQPQDRLN
+371 PNAPQPHDRLN

-390 MQWLENIGVSGIK
+390 MQWLESIGASGIK

-412 AMVNYYI
+412 TMVNYYI
-419 DILKDAARHHLLVDF
+419 DILKDAARHHLLVNF

-441 GWQRTWPNLMSME
+441 GWQRTWPNMVSME

-461 YNNYA
+461 YNNYE

-472 PAHNS
+472 PPHNA

-532 SLPAEAKQVYATL
+532 SLPFEARQVYSHL
-545 PVVWDDTKSL
+545 PAAWDDTKLL
-555 AGYPGKSAVIARRSG
+555 AGYPGKSAVVARRSG
-570 KVWYVAGINGSD
+570 KTWYVAGINGTD
-582 ESTVLSFNL
+582 EEINLAFTLKRLNL
-591 KKIKNNSKRVLLF
+591 KPKKVLLF
-604 SDGESERD
+604 SDGEAERD
-612 IKVTNP
+612 IKVSHP
-618 IYSTGNVS
+618 SLSGDK
-626 IVCQA
+626 VCIACRA
-631 RGGFLMVINDHQF
+631 RGGFLMVMQY
-644 KQ
+644 Q

>member
-1 MEAPNLTQK
+1 
-10 MPSSCNKN
+10 
-18 NIMKLHILFTL
+18 MKRIILFTF
-29 FLTSLCVCSYGKD
+29 FLTSLCVHSFGKD
-42 LFESPNHQLN
+42 EFESPNHQLS
-52 AELNGQSLT
+52 AEVNGQSVTL
-61 VYDKNRQMVTRIHL
+61 YDKSKQMVTRIHL

-80 RGNLDSDLVLKQS
+80 QGNLDSCLVLKQS
-93 TAPKAVKADYT
+93 TAVKTVKADYT
-104 MVTGK
+104 MITGK
-109 RIHCHNRA
+109 RSHCTNRA
-117 NEKTFTYANATNLT
+117 NEKTFTYDNADNMPLE
-131 LDAIV
+131 AIV
-136 RLYNDGIAIRY
+136 RLYNDGVAIRY
-147 RIPQDM
+147 RIPQGV
-153 KVTDDRTSFFV
+153 KVTDDCTSFYV
-164 ASGVNRW
+164 ADGKDRW
-171 VAPYD
+171 IAPYD
-176 FGNEQPFPYD
+176 FGNEQPFPHD
-186 TEGKAVKDR
+186 TEGKTVKDR
-195 NMNIVANGLWSY
+195 NLRDVTNGQWSY
-207 PALMEPQKGLFMLI
+207 PALVEPQKGLFMLI
-221 AEADLRKNDS
+221 AESDLRSNDS

-237 TDNSEQYKVQM
+237 ADNSEQYKVQL

-283 PCQISDTDWI
+283 PSQIADPSWI
-293 KPGVSSWIYW
+293 QPGVSSWIYW
-303 AYNHGSKDFMLV
+303 AYNHGSKDYALV

-323 KMKWPYC
+323 QMGWLYC

-345 NDVMKYARQKGVKI
+345 NDVMAYAKQKGVKI

-390 MQWLENIGVSGIK
+390 MQWLESIGASGIK

-412 AMVNYYI
+412 TMVNYYI

-441 GWQRTWPNLMSME
+441 GWQRTWPNMVSME

-461 YNNYA
+461 YNNYE

-472 PAHNS
+472 PPHNA

-492 PGTFTDSQ
+492 PGTFSDSQ

-532 SLPAEAKQVYATL
+532 SLPFEARQVYSHL
-545 PVVWDDTKSL
+545 PAAWDDTKLL
-555 AGYPGKSAVIARRSG
+555 AGYPGKSAVVARRSG
-570 KVWYVAGINGSD
+570 KTWYVAGINGTD
-582 ESTVLSFNL
+582 EEINLAFTLKRLNL
-591 KKIKNNSKRVLLF
+591 KPKKVLLF
-604 SDGESERD
+604 SDGEAERD
-612 IKVTNP
+612 IKVSHP
-618 IYSTGNVS
+618 SLSGDK
-626 IVCQA
+626 VCIACRA
-631 RGGFLMVINDHQF
+631 RGGFLMVM
-644 KQ
+644 

>member
-1 MEAPNLTQK
+1 
-10 MPSSCNKN
+10 
-18 NIMKLHILFTL
+18 MKRIILFTF
-29 FLTSLCVCSYGKD
+29 FLTSLCVHSFEKD
-42 LFESPNHQLN
+42 KFESPNHQLS
-52 AELNGQSLT
+52 AEVNGQSVTL
-61 VYDKNRQMVTRIHL
+61 YDKSKQMVTRIHL

-80 RGNLDSDLVLKQS
+80 QGNLDSCLVLKQS
-93 TAPKAVKADYT
+93 TAVKTVKADYT
-104 MVTGK
+104 MITGK
-109 RIHCHNRA
+109 RSHCTNRA
-117 NEKTFTYANATNLT
+117 NEKTFTYDNADNMPLE
-131 LDAIV
+131 AIV
-136 RLYNDGIAIRY
+136 RLYNDGVAIRY
-147 RIPQDM
+147 RIPQGV
-153 KVTDDRTSFFV
+153 KVTDDCTSFFV
-164 ASGVNRW
+164 ADGKDRW
-171 VAPYD
+171 IAPYD
-176 FGNEQPFPYD
+176 FGNEQPFPHD
-186 TEGKAVKDR
+186 TEGKTVKDR
-195 NMNIVANGLWSY
+195 NLRDVTNGQWSY
-207 PALMEPQKGLFMLI
+207 PALVEPQKGLFMLI
-221 AEADLRKNDS
+221 AESDLRSNDS

-237 TDNSEQYKVQM
+237 ADNSEQYKVQL

-283 PCQISDTDWI
+283 PSQIADTSWI
-293 KPGVSSWIYW
+293 QPGVSSWIYW
-303 AYNHGSKDFMLV
+303 AYNHGSKDYALV

-323 KMKWPYC
+323 QMGWPYC

-345 NDVMKYARQKGVKI
+345 NDVMAYAKQKGVKI

-390 MQWLENIGVSGIK
+390 MQWLESIGASGIK

-412 AMVNYYI
+412 TMVNYYI

-441 GWQRTWPNLMSME
+441 GWQRTWPNMVSME

-461 YNNYA
+461 YNNYE

-472 PAHNS
+472 PPHNA

-532 SLPAEAKQVYATL
+532 SLPFEARQVYSHLPAT
-545 PVVWDDTKSL
+545 WDDTKLL
-555 AGYPGKSAVIARRSG
+555 AGYPGKSAVVARRSG
-570 KVWYVAGINGSD
+570 KTWYVAGINGTD
-582 ESTVLSFNL
+582 EEINLAFTLKRLNL
-591 KKIKNNSKRVLLF
+591 KPKKVLLF
-604 SDGESERD
+604 SDGEAERD
-612 IKVTNP
+612 IKVSSPTL
-618 IYSTGNVS
+618 SGDK
-626 IVCQA
+626 VCIACRA
-631 RGGFLMVINDHQF
+631 RGGFLMVM
-644 KQ
+644 

>member
-1 MEAPNLTQK
+1 
-10 MPSSCNKN
+10 
-18 NIMKLHILFTL
+18 MKRIILFMF
-29 FLTSLCVCSYGKD
+29 FLTSLCVHSFGKD
-42 LFESPNHQLN
+42 KFESPNHQLS
-52 AELNGQSLT
+52 AEVNGQSVTL
-61 VYDKNRQMVTRIHL
+61 YDKSKQMVTRIHL

-80 RGNLDSDLVLKQS
+80 QGNLDSCLMLKQS
-93 TAPKAVKADYT
+93 TAVKTVKADYT
-104 MVTGK
+104 MITGK
-109 RIHCHNRA
+109 RSHCTNRA
-117 NEKTFTYANATNLT
+117 NEKTFTYGNADNMPLE
-131 LDAIV
+131 AIV
-136 RLYNDGIAIRY
+136 RLYNDGVAVRY
-147 RIPQDM
+147 RISQGV
-153 KVTDDRTSFFV
+153 KVTDDRTSFYV
-164 ASGVNRW
+164 ASGKDRW
-171 VAPYD
+171 IAPYD
-176 FGNEQPFPYD
+176 FGNEQPFPHD
-186 TEGKAVKDR
+186 TEGKTVKDR
-195 NMNIVANGLWSY
+195 NLRDVTNGQWSY
-207 PALMEPQKGLFMLI
+207 PALVEPQKGLFMLI
-221 AEADLRKNDS
+221 AESDLRSNDS

-237 TDNSEQYKVQM
+237 ADNSEQYKVQL

-283 PCQISDTDWI
+283 PSQIADTSWI
-293 KPGVSSWIYW
+293 QPGVSSWIYW
-303 AYNHGSKDFMLV
+303 AYNHGSKDYALV

-323 KMKWPYC
+323 QMGWPYC

-345 NDVMKYARQKGVKI
+345 NDVMAYAKQKGVKI

-390 MQWLENIGVSGIK
+390 MQWLESIGASGIK

-412 AMVNYYI
+412 TMVNYYI

-441 GWQRTWPNLMSME
+441 GWQRTWPNMVSME

-461 YNNYA
+461 YNNYE

-472 PAHNS
+472 PPHNA

-532 SLPAEAKQVYATL
+532 SLPFEARQVYSHL
-545 PVVWDDTKSL
+545 PAAWDDTKLL
-555 AGYPGKSAVIARRSG
+555 AGYPGKSAVVARRSG
-570 KVWYVAGINGSD
+570 KTWYVAGINGTD
-582 ESTVLSFNL
+582 EEINLAFTLKRLNL
-591 KKIKNNSKRVLLF
+591 KPKKVLLF
-604 SDGESERD
+604 SDGEAKRD
-612 IKVTNP
+612 IKVSHP
-618 IYSTGNVS
+618 SLSGDK
-626 IVCQA
+626 VCIACRA
-631 RGGFLMVINDHQF
+631 RGGFLMVM
-644 KQ
+644 

>member
-1 MEAPNLTQK
+1 
-10 MPSSCNKN
+10 
-18 NIMKLHILFTL
+18 MKRIILFTF
-29 FLTSLCVCSYGKD
+29 FLTSLCVHCFGKD
-42 LFESPNHQLN
+42 KFESPNHQLS
-52 AELNGQSLT
+52 AEVNGQSVTL
-61 VYDKNRQMVTRIHL
+61 YDKSKQMVTRIHL

-80 RGNLDSDLVLKQS
+80 QGNLDSCLVLKQS
-93 TAPKAVKADYT
+93 TAVKTVKADYT
-104 MVTGK
+104 MITGK
-109 RIHCHNRA
+109 RSHCTNRA
-117 NEKTFTYANATNLT
+117 NEKTFTYDNADNMPLE
-131 LDAIV
+131 AIV
-136 RLYNDGIAIRY
+136 RLYNDGVAIRY
-147 RIPQDM
+147 RIPQGV
-153 KVTDDRTSFFV
+153 KVTDDCTSFYV
-164 ASGVNRW
+164 ADGKDRW
-171 VAPYD
+171 IAPYD
-176 FGNEQPFPYD
+176 FGNEQPFPHD
-186 TEGKAVKDR
+186 TEGKTVKDR
-195 NMNIVANGLWSY
+195 NLRDVTNGQWSY
-207 PALMEPQKGLFMLI
+207 PALVEPQTGLFMLI
-221 AEADLRKNDS
+221 AESDLRSNDS

-237 TDNSEQYKVQM
+237 ADNSEQYKVQL

-283 PCQISDTDWI
+283 PSQIADTSWI
-293 KPGVSSWIYW
+293 QPGVSSWIYW
-303 AYNHGSKDFMLV
+303 AYNHGSKDYALV

-323 KMKWPYC
+323 QMGWPYC

-345 NDVMKYARQKGVKI
+345 NDVMAYAKQKGVKI

-390 MQWLENIGVSGIK
+390 MQWLESIGASGIK

-412 AMVNYYI
+412 TMVNYYI

-441 GWQRTWPNLMSME
+441 GWQRTWPNMVSME

-461 YNNYA
+461 YNNYE

-472 PAHNS
+472 PPHNA

-532 SLPAEAKQVYATL
+532 SLPFEARQVYSHL
-545 PVVWDDTKSL
+545 PAAWDDTKLL
-555 AGYPGKSAVIARRSG
+555 AGYPGKSAVVARRSG
-570 KVWYVAGINGSD
+570 KTWYVAGINGTD
-582 ESTVLSFNL
+582 EEINLAFTLKRLNL
-591 KKIKNNSKRVLLF
+591 KPKKVLLF
-604 SDGESERD
+604 SDGEAERD
-612 IKVTNP
+612 IKVSHP
-618 IYSTGNVS
+618 SLSGDK
-626 IVCQA
+626 VCIACRA
-631 RGGFLMVINDHQF
+631 RGGFLMVM
-644 KQ
+644 

>member
-1 MEAPNLTQK
+1 
-10 MPSSCNKN
+10 
-18 NIMKLHILFTL
+18 MKRIILFMF
-29 FLTSLCVCSYGKD
+29 FLTSLCVHSFGKD
-42 LFESPNHQLN
+42 KFESPNHQLS
-52 AELNGQSLT
+52 AEVNGQSVTL
-61 VYDKNRQMVTRIHL
+61 YDKSKQMVTRIHL

-80 RGNLDSDLVLKQS
+80 KGNLDSGLVLKLS
-93 TAPKAVKADYT
+93 TAAKTIKADYT

-109 RIHCHNRA
+109 RSHCTNRA
-117 NEKTFTYANATNLT
+117 NEKTFTYDNADNMPLE
-131 LDAIV
+131 AIV
-136 RLYNDGIAIRY
+136 RLYNDGVAIRY
-147 RIPQDM
+147 RIPQGV
-153 KVTDDRTSFFV
+153 KITDDCTSFYV
-164 ASGVNRW
+164 ADGKDRW
-171 VAPYD
+171 IAPYD
-176 FGNEQPFPYD
+176 FGNEQPFPHD
-186 TEGKAVKDR
+186 TEGKTVKDR
-195 NMNIVANGLWSY
+195 NLRDVTNGQWSY
-207 PALMEPQKGLFMLI
+207 PALVEPQKGLFMLI
-221 AEADLRKNDS
+221 AESDLRSNDS

-237 TDNSEQYKVQM
+237 ADNSEQYKVQL

-283 PCQISDTDWI
+283 PSQIADTSWI
-293 KPGVSSWIYW
+293 QPGVSSWIYW
-303 AYNHGSKDFMLV
+303 AYNHGSKDYALV

-323 KMKWPYC
+323 QMGWLYC

-345 NDVMKYARQKGVKI
+345 NDVMAYAKQKGVKI

-382 TAESRERE
+382 KAESRERE
-390 MQWLENIGVSGIK
+390 MQWLESIGASGIK

-412 AMVNYYI
+412 TMVNYYI

-441 GWQRTWPNLMSME
+441 GWQRTWPNMVSME

-461 YNNYA
+461 YNNYE

-472 PAHNS
+472 PPHNA

-492 PGTFTDSQ
+492 PGTFSDSQ

-532 SLPAEAKQVYATL
+532 SLPFEARQVYSHL
-545 PVVWDDTKSL
+545 PAAWDDTKLL
-555 AGYPGKSAVIARRSG
+555 AGYPGKSAVVARRSG
-570 KVWYVAGINGSD
+570 KTWYVAGINGTD
-582 ESTVLSFNL
+582 EEINLAFTLKRLNL
-591 KKIKNNSKRVLLF
+591 KPKKVLLF
-604 SDGESERD
+604 SDGEAERD
-612 IKVTNP
+612 IKVSHP
-618 IYSTGNVS
+618 SLSGDK
-626 IVCQA
+626 VCIACRA
-631 RGGFLMVINDHQF
+631 RGGFLMVM
-644 KQ
+644 

>member
-1 MEAPNLTQK
+1 M
-10 MPSSCNKN
+10 
-18 NIMKLHILFTL
+18 
-29 FLTSLCVCSYGKD
+29 
-42 LFESPNHQLN
+42 
-52 AELNGQSLT
+52 
-61 VYDKNRQMVTRIHL
+61 IHAWK
-75 GLITD
+75 T
-80 RGNLDSDLVLKQS
+80 
-93 TAPKAVKADYT
+93 VKADYT
-104 MVTGK
+104 MITGK
-109 RIHCHNRA
+109 RSHCTNRA
-117 NEKTFTYANATNLT
+117 NEKTFTYDNADNMPLE
-131 LDAIV
+131 AIV
-136 RLYNDGIAIRY
+136 RLYNDGVAIRY
-147 RIPQDM
+147 RIPQGV
-153 KVTDDRTSFFV
+153 KVTDDCTSFYV
-164 ASGVNRW
+164 ADGKDRW
-171 VAPYD
+171 IAPYD
-176 FGNEQPFPYD
+176 FGNEQPFPHD
-186 TEGKAVKDR
+186 TEGKTVKDR
-195 NMNIVANGLWSY
+195 NLRDVTNGQWSY
-207 PALMEPQKGLFMLI
+207 PALVEPQKGLFMLI
-221 AEADLRKNDS
+221 AESDLRSNDS

-237 TDNSEQYKVQM
+237 ADNSEQYKVQL

-283 PCQISDTDWI
+283 PSQIADTSWI
-293 KPGVSSWIYW
+293 QPGVSSWIYW
-303 AYNHGSKDFMLV
+303 AYNHGSKDYALV

-323 KMKWPYC
+323 QMGWPYC

-345 NDVMKYARQKGVKI
+345 NDVMAYAKQKGVKI

-390 MQWLENIGVSGIK
+390 MQWLESIGASGIK

-412 AMVNYYI
+412 TMVNYYI

-441 GWQRTWPNLMSME
+441 GWQRTWPNMVSME

-461 YNNYA
+461 YNNYE

-472 PAHNS
+472 PPHNA

-532 SLPAEAKQVYATL
+532 SLPFEARQVYSHL
-545 PVVWDDTKSL
+545 PAAWDDTKLL
-555 AGYPGKSAVIARRSG
+555 AGYPGKSAVVARRSG
-570 KVWYVAGINGSD
+570 KTWYVAGINGTD
-582 ESTVLSFNL
+582 EEINLAFTLKRLNL
-591 KKIKNNSKRVLLF
+591 KPKKVLLF
-604 SDGESERD
+604 SDGEAERD
-612 IKVTNP
+612 IKVSHP
-618 IYSTGNVS
+618 SLSGDK
-626 IVCQA
+626 VCIACRA
-631 RGGFLMVINDHQF
+631 RGGFLMVM
-644 KQ
+644 